1 VCGLKRVGTESS
13 DLGGGFVGDL
23 HVCAACKATAESAQA
38 VAIDQVLGK
47 RGGLNTEEMAES
59 DVVKALLDEARW
71 WRLWAKAVL
80 SWDFNPQVEDLLTP
94 DETAKRHQLRQDGFK
109 RCTAKVQVNGKTVL
123 E

>member
-1 VCGLKRVGTESS
+1 V
-13 DLGGGFVGDL
+13 D
-23 HVCAACKATAESAQA
+23 
-38 VAIDQVLGK
+38 AIDQVLGK
-47 RGGLNTEEMAES
+47 RTGLNAEEMAEA

-71 WRLWAKAVL
+71 WRLWAKAAL
-80 SWDFNPQVEDLLTP
+80 SWDFRHINPQVEGLLTP